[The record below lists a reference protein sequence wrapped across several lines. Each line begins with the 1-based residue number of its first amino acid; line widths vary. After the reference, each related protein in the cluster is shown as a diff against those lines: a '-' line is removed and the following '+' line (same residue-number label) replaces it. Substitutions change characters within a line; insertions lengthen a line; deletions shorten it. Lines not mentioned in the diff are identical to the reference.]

1 MARTQLTA
9 TTLAADNAT
18 SDLNVLLTTAGNS
31 KAVVPATGAG
41 NGVQFANFPT
51 QTLIGFALLN
61 TACTVTVNAGMAG
74 VGGLSATTYTI
85 ALPVGTATVPEISF
99 IGGFH
104 SIMNQAGTIPGI
116 VTLDFSSNTG
126 LVVALFAMPVV
137 Y

>member
-1 MARTQLTA
+1 MARTQLSPTV
-9 TTLAADNAT
+9 LGADNT
-18 SDLNVLLTTAGNS
+18 LSDLNVLLTTAGNT

-41 NGVQFANFPT
+41 NGVQFTNFPT
-51 QTLIGFALLN
+51 QTLIAFALLN

-85 ALPVGTATVPEISF
+85 SPPVGTATVPEISLS
-99 IGGFH
+99 GGFH
-104 SIMNQAGTIPGI
+104 SIVNQAGTIPGV

-126 LVVALFAMPVV
+126 LVVALFSMPVV